1 MRISDWSSDVCSSDL
16 YARIRTVKSDLTG
29 PSGAPSAT
37 AVEERVRAEARIR
50 DIETLVAGLEE
61 AAGRLQTL
69 SDELGGILEDLQKLP
84 SDKMSAN
91 DSAKLAAVTMS
102 VRQMAQEFGFSTFPP
117 EDLTIDEDRYRQQR
131 EGYVIGFERTGSD
144 EHRQKRA

>member
-69 SDELGGILEDLQKLP
+69 SDELGGLLEDLQKLP
-84 SDKMSAN
+84 SDKMSETER
-91 DSAKLAAVTMS
+91 AKLAAVTMS
-102 VRQMAQEFGFSTFPP
+102 VRQMAQEFGFSIFKP
-117 EDLTIDEDRYRQQR
+117 EDLTIEEDNYRPQK
-131 EGYVIGFERTGSD
+131 EGYEIGFEQSEIG
-144 EHRQKRA
+144 RAHV

>member
-69 SDELGGILEDLQKLP
+69 SDELGGLLEDLQKLP
-84 SDKMSAN
+84 SDKMSEP
-91 DSAKLAAVTMS
+91 DRDKLDAVTMS
-102 VRQMAQEFGFSTFPP
+102 LGPMDP
-117 EDLTIDEDRYRQQR
+117 E
-131 EGYVIGFERTGSD
+131 
-144 EHRQKRA
+144 

>member
-69 SDELGGILEDLQKLP
+69 SDELGGPLEDLQKLP
-84 SDKMSAN
+84 TDKMSETRTEEQTTELQ
-91 DSAKLAAVTMS
+91 SLKRFSYAV
-102 VRQMAQEFGFSTFPP
+102 FSFK
-117 EDLTIDEDRYRQQR
+117 IKKQ
-131 EGYVIGFERTGSD
+131 
-144 EHRQKRA
+144 